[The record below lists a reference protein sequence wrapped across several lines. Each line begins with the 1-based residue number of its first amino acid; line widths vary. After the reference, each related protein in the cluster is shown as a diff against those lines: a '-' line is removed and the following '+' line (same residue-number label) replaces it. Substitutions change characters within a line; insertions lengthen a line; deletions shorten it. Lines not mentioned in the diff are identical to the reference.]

1 MLRRSPTALAL
12 SAGLLAC
19 VSCGAPQTHSESR
32 AARTAPPGTSAPMPT
47 ASEPAHAAP
56 TATTSAAP
64 QSAAVPGPTSKAA
77 KHLVVRTAPL
87 GAAHAKTTYKV
98 KYAPE
103 AVVLDQNVARAL
115 SAKKPG
121 ELDFDA
127 QKLGARASRIKPGKV
142 LLVYGKALARVESVQ
157 RRSGR
162 LVVHTSPAT
171 LADAIEQGTVAW
183 DVSLPLDRAHVT
195 AALAPADQSR
205 ALARLDRNG
214 RFASTRLRSEGNA
227 FSSPG
232 VLSQGP
238 IDWAFQRGPMT
249 YKFRLEP
256 KGKAVDIKIEAI
268 KKQGPKATLAYTAH
282 GTFENVRGR
291 ARADYAD
298 HKLTDLDYEQPELV
312 GDITLSVAAAG
323 SGLGKIDF
331 PFPGAMFGYLVMVGP
346 VPVKISVGAKL
357 IGSITV
363 PARASARATARFR
376 FRSSSGFSYAGN
388 NVKVKG
394 NIGNLTLSPKP
405 FDSAAMIGI
414 PVDAQWGVAFPRVSV
429 GVFDNV
435 FVPFLHTGVVVGT
448 SLKWGP
454 VCKYGY
460 VKYVAEVGYDL
471 GVFGVKLK
479 SAKKTIAEREKKA
492 PPGGCPARK

>member
-1 MLRRSPTALAL
+1 MLRLRHNALLA
-12 SAGLLAC
+12 SGLLAC
-19 VSCGAPQTHSESR
+19 ASCGAPQTGSNPPPQPR
-32 AARTAPPGTSAPMPT
+32 APAHAPAPTPTAEPSSARAPT
-47 ASEPAHAAP
+47 ASAAAP
-56 TATTSAAP
+56 AN
-64 QSAAVPGPTSKAA
+64 A
-77 KHLVVRTAPL
+77 KPELIVHTPPL
-87 GAAHAKTTYKV
+87 DAAHAKTTYDV

-103 AVVLDQNVARAL
+103 AVVLDQGAAPAL
-115 SAKKPG
+115 MSKKAG

-127 QKLGARASRIKPGKV
+127 KKLGARTQQIKPGKV
-142 LLVYGKALARVESVQ
+142 LLVYGKVLAKVESVQ
-157 RRSGR
+157 HRGAE
-162 LVVHTSPAT
+162 LVVRTGPAT
-171 LADAIEQGTVAW
+171 LADAIQEGTVAW

-195 AALAPADQSR
+195 AALIRQSENG

-214 RFASTRLRSEGNA
+214 RFATDVLRADGNA
-227 FSSPG
+227 FASPG
-232 VLSQGP
+232 ALGKGP
-238 IDWAFQRGPMT
+238 IQWAFKQGALT

-256 KGKAVDIKIEAI
+256 KGSGVDIKVEAI
-268 KKQGPKATLAYTAH
+268 KQQGPKATLAYTAH
-282 GTFENVRGR
+282 GTFDNVRGQ
-291 ARADYAD
+291 ARADYHD
-298 HKLTDLDYEQPELV
+298 HKLTDLDYQQPELV
-312 GDITLSVAAAG
+312 GDIELSVAAAG

-363 PARASARATARFR
+363 PANASARATARFK

-388 NVKVKG
+388 DVKVKG
-394 NIGNLTLSPKP
+394 NIGNLTFSPKP

-429 GVFDNV
+429 GVFDDV
-435 FVPFLHTGVVVGT
+435 FVPFLHTGVVVGS
-448 SLKWGP
+448 SLGWGP

-492 PPGGCPARK
+492 PPGGCPKKK